1 MTRRG
6 PVGRV
11 RALVGGVVRPHTER
25 DRERRR
31 VLALLAPFFTLA
43 TIGAFVPLVE
53 MVRISVSTERLET
66 TGFTLAAYR
75 ALIADQLVVNPN
87 NVLAPGPAVEFGVF
101 LGTAW
106 NSLWFGVLTTV
117 ASVAVGTALAHALAK
132 YDLPAKGTL
141 ETVISFPI
149 SLPGIVAAFM
159 MIVLFGRTGILT
171 NLLAVATAQEPL
183 SYALTAKGNG
193 TPLAILGLFLG
204 YCYSMIS
211 RATFILRGTYA
222 EVNHAAE
229 EAARALGA
237 TPFETFRYVTYPQ
250 IRPGIVGAAILTFRT
265 SLAIFGTVLV
275 LKSLDVATLVINRQ
289 VQVGFEIQIASAMGA
304 IFFLF
309 TFLVT
314 FLGLQFTSAEVGT

>member
-1 MTRRG
+1 MATRD
-6 PVGRV
+6 PVGRA
-11 RALVGGVVRPHTER
+11 RAVVRVARPTTER

-43 TIGAFVPLVE
+43 TIGAFVPLAE

-75 ALIADQLVVNPN
+75 QLVADQLTLTPS
-87 NVLAPGPAVEFGVF
+87 NVFAPGPAVEFGVF

-106 NSLWFGVLTTV
+106 NSLWFGVVTTV
-117 ASVAVGTALAHALAK
+117 ASVTVGIALAHALAK

-141 ETVISFPI
+141 ETIISFPI

-159 MIVLFGRTGILT
+159 MIVWFGKTGVVS
-171 NLLAVATAQEPL
+171 NVLAVATSQESL
-183 SYALTAKGNG
+183 AYALTAKGNG
-193 TPLAILGLFLG
+193 TPLAILGLFFG

-229 EAARALGA
+229 EAARTLGA
-237 TPFETFRYVTYPQ
+237 TPFQTFRHVTYPQ
-250 IRPGIVGAAILTFRT
+250 IRPGVVGAAILTFRT

-289 VQVGFEIQIASAMGA
+289 VQVGFEIQVASAMGGV
-304 IFFLF
+304 FFLF
-309 TFLVT
+309 TFAVT
-314 FLGLQFTSAEVGT
+314 FLGLQYTSAEVGT